1 MFLGRKMKSNA
12 LIGRFLETLD
22 SLDKED
28 IKVPGL
34 IMSSPGYG
42 KTTTV
47 EMWSEYHDYNLT
59 TLIASQYSQDDIL
72 GIQAVNNGKL
82 ERLTPAWFNSMVG
95 KAKNGKRNVLFI
107 DEITTCDEFIQAPL
121 LNLIFA
127 RNLGLHKLPHNTLIV
142 TAGNYSEDLNGVFS
156 LTAPLVN
163 RFMILNLTIPDFDM
177 AEVVSQSISNV
188 TDLPAFLGIN
198 NDTLLDFDP
207 SSLSKF
213 IYNHVPFGVSSITN
227 NSKIG
232 LTGFTSVRSVHN
244 SISYYKKYI
253 SMYNSSDW
261 TRVVG
266 DTLGI
271 VERNGNQV
279 LLRDLMLKNIEYFK
293 IKEAPRSSE
302 SYDKDM
308 DKLIRT
314 LVIGKG
320 DMEESYNDL
329 VALMES
335 RGVTEKE
342 MKVLSRVSSVNNYL
356 RNAYDHAK
364 NIQEGGLNE

>member
-1 MFLGRKMKSNA
+1 MFLGRKMKSNV

-28 IKVPGL
+28 IKIPGL

-47 EMWSEYHDYNLT
+47 EMWSKYHDYNLT

-82 ERLTPAWFNSMVG
+82 ERLTPAWFNSMVE

-127 RNLGLHKLPHNTLIV
+127 RNLGLRKLPHNTLIV

-163 RFMILNLTIPDFDM
+163 RFMILNLVISDFDM
-177 AEVVSQSISNV
+177 AEVVSQSIRDV
-188 TDLPAFLGIN
+188 TDLPAFLGIS
-198 NDTLLDFDP
+198 NDTPLEFDP

-232 LTGFTSVRSVHN
+232 LTGFTSVRSVYN
-244 SISYYKKYI
+244 SISYYKKYV
-253 SMYNSSDW
+253 SMYNSPDW
-261 TRVVG
+261 TRVIG

-271 VERNGNQV
+271 VERGGNQV

-293 IKEAPRSSE
+293 IKKAPRSSE
-302 SYDKDM
+302 SYDEDI
-308 DKLIRT
+308 DRLIRT

-320 DMEESYNDL
+320 DMNGAYDILINLIQSKGITD
-329 VALMES
+329 
-335 RGVTEKE
+335 KE
-342 MKVLSRVSSVNNYL
+342 MKVLSRVSIVNNYL
-356 RNAYDHAK
+356 RNAYDYAK
-364 NIQEGGLNE
+364 SVHEEDSL